1 MIAVRRLAVILVADV
16 DDYSRIIGEDNAGVA
31 LRCRSGRMCKVQCS
45 ALLSGDRSARDV
57 IV

>member
-16 DDYSRIIGEDNAGVA
+16 DDYSRTIGEDNTGVA
-31 LRCRSGRMCKVQCS
+31 LRCRSGRMRKVHCS
-45 ALLSGDRSARDV
+45 ALLSGDRLGRGV